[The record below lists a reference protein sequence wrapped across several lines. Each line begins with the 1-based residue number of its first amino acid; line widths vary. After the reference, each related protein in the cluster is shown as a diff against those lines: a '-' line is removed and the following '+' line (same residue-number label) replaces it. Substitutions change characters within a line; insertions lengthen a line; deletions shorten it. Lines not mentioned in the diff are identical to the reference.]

1 MTPAE
6 CATVLAVAQ
15 SYDRRTVGEMDVL
28 AWHQVLG
35 RFTADE
41 CRTAI
46 VAHYGR
52 SREWCMP
59 FDVIA
64 GVKAARA
71 DSRSRTLEAAPDAD
85 PDDVPSYLT
94 ALRDGRTRTDG
105 NTKPRDLRAIAGTFR
120 DAS

>member
-15 SYDRRTVGEMDVL
+15 SYDRRTVGEMDIL

-41 CRTAI
+41 CRQAI

-64 GVKAARA
+64 GVKATRA
-71 DSRSRTLEAAPDAD
+71 DSRNRTLESVPDAD
-85 PDDVPSYLT
+85 PDDVPNYLM
-94 ALRDGRTRTDG
+94 ALRDGRTRP
-105 NTKPRDLRAIAGTFR
+105 NIATKPRNMRAIPNTFK

>member
-15 SYDRRTVGEMDVL
+15 SYDRRTVGEVDVV
-28 AWHQVLG
+28 AWHRIIG
-35 RFTADE
+35 HFAADE
-41 CRTAI
+41 CREAV
-46 VAHYGR
+46 VAHYAR

-59 FDVIA
+59 FDVVT
-64 GVKAARA
+64 GVRAQRA
-71 DSRSRTLEAAPDAD
+71 DRRGRVLEAVPDAD

-94 ALRDGRTRTDG
+94 ALRDGRTRRGG
-105 NTKPRDLRAIAGTFR
+105 NTKRRDLRAIAGTFR